1 MLVIYTDLDGTLLDH
16 VTYSWSAAL
25 PALDALRDRK
35 VPLVF
40 CTSKTRAETEYWRT
54 QIRTHHPFIVE
65 NGGAFYVP
73 PKYFPFSMQWGLHRD
88 GYAVSEIGCP
98 YDELVEVLRV
108 VSAEIRCR
116 VRGFHD
122 MSVREVGER
131 CGMSPEQAE
140 LAKQREYDEPFE
152 ILDPPGTRLLQ
163 GIENH
168 GKRWTC
174 GGRFYH
180 ILGANDK
187 AHCVRRLTRYYKQAF
202 GEVTTVGIGDGLND
216 AAFLRKV
223 DIPIVIK
230 SASSPKLGSLV
241 PRARVTEHPGPDGWN
256 RAVLAILQDDSIR

>member
-16 VTYSWSAAL
+16 ATYSWRAARSS
-25 PALDALRDRK
+25 LDALRDRK

-40 CTSKTRAETEYWRT
+40 CTSKTRAETEHWRT
-54 QIRTHHPFIVE
+54 QIRTEHPFIVE
-65 NGGAFYVP
+65 NGGALFVP
-73 PKYFPFSMQWGLHRD
+73 RKYFPFSMQWRRHREE
-88 GYAVSEIGCP
+88 YAVAEVGCP
-98 YDELVEVLRV
+98 YNELVEVLRV
-108 VSAEIRCR
+108 VSAESGCR

-122 MSVREVGER
+122 MSVKEIAER
-131 CGMSPEQAE
+131 CGMSPELAE

-152 ILDPPGTRLLQ
+152 ILDPPCTRLLQ

-187 AHCVRRLTRYYKQAF
+187 AHCVRRLTRYYKRAF
-202 GEVTTVGIGDGLND
+202 GKVMTVGIGDGLND
-216 AAFLRKV
+216 AAFLRAA

-230 SASSPKLGSLV
+230 SPSSHKLRSLV
-241 PRARVTEHPGPDGWN
+241 TRARVTEHPGPEGWN